1 VQPPFLI
8 LFVLRM
14 SRYIQKRNADVI
26 FSAVA
31 APIQVRLWNTD
42 TFERLNRTL
51 YSWLEGEIGEGERI
65 RRIQWLVSTFNQ
77 SGEVREWVDIK
88 TDQDA
93 RRMMQYMFKI
103 VLMVVIA

>member
-1 VQPPFLI
+1 
-8 LFVLRM
+8 M
-14 SRYIQKRNADVI
+14 SAYIQKRNADVI
-26 FSAVA
+26 FSVAA

-51 YSWLEGEIGEGERI
+51 YSWLEEEIGEGEWI

-77 SGEVREWVDIK
+77 HGELRELVDIK

-93 RRMMQYMFKI
+93 RRMMHYMFKI
-103 VLMVVIA
+103 VLLVVIA

>member
-1 VQPPFLI
+1 
-8 LFVLRM
+8 M
-14 SRYIQKRNADVI
+14 SAYIQKQSADVI

-31 APIQVRLWNTD
+31 APVQIRLWNTNM
-42 TFERLNRTL
+42 FERLNRML

-77 SGEVREWVDIK
+77 HGELRELVDIK

-93 RRMMQYMFKI
+93 RRMMHYMFKI
-103 VLMVVIA
+103 VLLVVIA